1 MEQAVVEGLLNLCLI
16 KEEEEE
22 IPTTTRSK
30 SELLEEGYLSLF
42 TRLLSDRNQNQRALK
57 NTLRSAWKM
66 GLNLQIVDRKRDYGF
81 LPELPANAKP
91 HLDVGPDLDENSK
104 PHKIKRL
111 KIIPP
116 KKPPNSYSVTSIWFS
131 FDALVEVA
139 SLEVENFDKFAR
151 LIQEKA
157 LKKPIFIQE
166 KVKSVA
172 IQKRPRFGHDDD
184 DQDWGLELETKK
196 QRAMV
201 VQEKR
206 KRDYG
211 FLPELPANAKP
222 HLDVGPDLDENSK
235 PHKIKRLKIIPP
247 KKPPN
252 SYSVTSIW
260 LSFDALVEVA
270 SLEVENFDKFARLMQ
285 EKALKKP
292 IFVQEKVKSVAIQ
305 KRPRFG
311 HDDDD
316 QDWGLELETK
326 KQRAMVVQEKV
337 MGSAFS
343 IQD

>member
-1 MEQAVVEGLLNLCLI
+1 MKNVCAAEYDYWG
-16 KEEEEE
+16 
-22 IPTTTRSK
+22 
-30 SELLEEGYLSLF
+30 
-42 TRLLSDRNQNQRALK
+42 RAACHQHRPINGEPINKTVALGAYRRIS
-57 NTLRSAWKM
+57 NFAS
-66 GLNLQIVDRKRDYGF
+66 
-81 LPELPANAKP
+81 
-91 HLDVGPDLDENSK
+91 NSK
-104 PHKIKRL
+104 PQSQSHSDPR
-111 KIIPP
+111 IPIL
-116 KKPPNSYSVTSIWFS
+116 N
-131 FDALVEVA
+131 L
-139 SLEVENFDKFAR
+139 
-151 LIQEKA
+151 
-157 LKKPIFIQE
+157 
-166 KVKSVA
+166 
-172 IQKRPRFGHDDD
+172 
-184 DQDWGLELETKK
+184 
-196 QRAMV
+196 
-201 VQEKR
+201 KR

-326 KQRAMVVQEKV
+326 KQRAMVVQEKGLGLEAKKKKQSSTQIKKAIAGPHPPPILPPEFKDV
-337 MGSAFS
+337 INTLNGRDELLIFNDIVL
-343 IQD
+343 IQWDMPKITGNTSSTYALRTGWNNVRKSNDLKEGDLVQLWSLRVGQQACEDALLLLL